1 MATEILPDV
10 VNSPFDPWDES
21 HRKDPK
27 TLYAAMRE
35 RAPVYGGIGPETRR
49 SFWFLTRYQ
58 DVVVSLRNPLLGR
71 EWQRLP
77 PDVRDQHDFDEPESL
92 ELVNRHLLNLDP
104 PNHSRLRR
112 LVSHAFTSKRIHDL
126 GPRIRSLT
134 SDLLE
139 DLEDGDD
146 LVEKVALPV
155 PVTVIAELL
164 GVPIDDQKHFRGLV
178 DRMLRPVSDQDS
190 MNAGFEF
197 LGYVNGAIEH
207 RRKSPGE
214 DLLSALIHLE
224 DEGDTLDHS
233 ELLSMIQLLLIAGH
247 ETTVNLIG
255 NGMVE
260 LMRHPGERDRL
271 VADLDLLPPAI
282 EEMLRFNGPVETSF
296 PRFAYEDL
304 KIAGVEIPQGDM
316 VIPVLLAANNDPRRF
331 PDPETFDITREPNR
345 HVAFGFGIHYCL
357 GAPLARLEAA
367 IVVGSLLERWPR
379 IDFASDPDDLE
390 WSSGFFLRGV
400 RHLPVR
406 I

>member
-1 MATEILPDV
+1 MATETLPDV

-27 TLYAAMRE
+27 RLYAAMRE
-35 RAPVYGGIGPETRR
+35 GAPVYRGIGPETRR

-58 DVVVSLRNPLLGR
+58 DVVDSLRNPLLGR

-112 LVSHAFTSKRIHDL
+112 LVSHAFTSKRIQDL

-134 SDLLE
+134 SDLLD

-164 GVPIDDQKHFRGLV
+164 GVPIDDQGHFRGLV

-190 MNAGFEF
+190 VDAGFEF
-197 LGYVNGAIEH
+197 LGYVNGAIES

-271 VADLDLLPPAI
+271 VADPGLLPSAI

-304 KIAGVEIPQGDM
+304 KIAGVEIPQGDV
-316 VIPVLLAANNDPRRF
+316 VIPVLMAANNDPGRF
-331 PDPETFDITREPNR
+331 SDPETFDITRDPNR

-367 IVVGSLLERWPR
+367 IVVGSLLERWPL
-379 IDFASDPDDLE
+379 IDFASDPEDLE
-390 WSSGFFLRGV
+390 WTSGFFLRGV